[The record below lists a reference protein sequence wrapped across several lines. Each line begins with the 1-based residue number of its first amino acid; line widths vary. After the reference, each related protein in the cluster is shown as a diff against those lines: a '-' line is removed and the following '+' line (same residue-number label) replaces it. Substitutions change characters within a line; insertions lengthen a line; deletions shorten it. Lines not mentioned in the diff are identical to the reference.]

1 MSSFEGSMMD
11 IMIGLHEYNQLIST
25 QDDYSR
31 LSLELQEKAKKYDLL
46 ERDYFK
52 LFEQKKELEKDVKKI
67 STVSISLSSKMIEN

>member
-1 MSSFEGSMMD
+1 MSSLEGSMMD

-67 STVSISLSSKMIEN
+67 STVSISLSSKMMEN